1 MNTYLLSNEALDPT
15 FNTAINLSLTEGFSK
30 TANKSYFCVTEE
42 GVDEIWSQVRSILNQ
57 LKE

>member
-15 FNTAINLSLTEGFSK
+15 FNTAINLNLTEGFSK

-42 GVDEIWSQVRSILNQ
+42 GVDEIWS
-57 LKE
+57 